1 MLKQFLN
8 KYFILLIACWA
19 CYPSHV
25 FADASGELM
34 LAKKYHDDIDITKYF
49 VSEKLDGVR
58 ARWDGKNLI
67 SRGGYTFSAPDWF
80 VAGFPK
86 ATMDGELWIAR
97 GQYEKTSSIVSRFSP
112 HDGWH
117 RVRFMM
123 FDLPLHGGTF
133 EQRVMAMR
141 ELARQ
146 VDVSFLAAVDQLEVD
161 NNKALMKLL
170 DKVIAGGGEGLML
183 HRKTARYKSGRSDNL
198 LKLKRFDD
206 AEAVVIGYKPG
217 TGKYEGMTGSLKV
230 KLSNGKTFYIGSGLD
245 DSQRTNPPP
254 VGSLITFRHQGYT
267 KNNIP
272 RFPVFIRERA
282 EEPQKKNSD

>member
-1 MLKQFLN
+1 MKQCLN
-8 KYFILLIACWA
+8 QYFILLIAYWV
-19 CYPSHV
+19 CYPFHV

-34 LAKKYHDDIDITKYF
+34 LAKKYRDDIDVTTYF

-67 SRGGYTFSAPDWF
+67 SRGGYTFAAPDWF

-97 GQYEKTSSIVSRFSP
+97 GQYEKTSSIVSQFSP
-112 HDGWH
+112 HDGWR

-146 VDVSFLAAVDQLEVD
+146 MNVSFLAAVDQLEVD

-230 KLSNGKTFYIGSGLD
+230 KLDNGKTFYIGSGLD
-245 DSQRTNPPP
+245 DSQRTSPPP

-272 RFPVFIRERA
+272 RFPVFIRQRA
-282 EEPQKKNSD
+282 EEPQKTNSD